1 MVMERF
7 ETLDDAALLAAT
19 ASHPQAFAEFY
30 RRHVHA
36 VLAYARR
43 RTGRPDL
50 ALDLTAEVFA
60 AALEGSSRYRPE
72 GGSAAAWLYTIARN
86 KIADSA
92 RRGRVEDSARRRLG
106 MEPLELTDAALE

>member
-7 ETLDDAALLAAT
+7 ETLDDAALLAGTAT
-19 ASHPQAFAEFY
+19 HPEAFAVFY
-30 RRHVHA
+30 RRHVRA

-60 AALEGSSRYRPE
+60 AALEGSSRYRRR
-72 GGSAAAWLYTIARN
+72 GDSAAAWLYAIARN
-86 KIADSA
+86 KVADSA
-92 RRGRVEDSARRRLG
+92 RRGRIENSARRRLG
-106 MEPLELTDAALE
+106 IEPMVL